1 MIGCGVYLRAA
12 FIRERRLIDSNCLL
26 NFYTNNHL
34 LTFYLYLIISYN
46 YMTTN
51 TCSAVPR
58 KDWRKLRVMSMKSMA
73 KKSLKQNKKNVRGS
87 RESKPEAIE

>member
-1 MIGCGVYLRAA
+1 
-12 FIRERRLIDSNCLL
+12 
-26 NFYTNNHL
+26 
-34 LTFYLYLIISYN
+34 
-46 YMTTN
+46 MTAN

-58 KDWRKLRVMSMKSMA
+58 KDWRKLRAMSMKSMA